1 LQVYNAI
8 RKAFMRRTT
17 IHTPAAAT
25 PDSGRPLQ
33 LADYPG
39 LVSVVIPAYN
49 EAPRVRRTLTE
60 TVEALDEIGANYE
73 IILVDDGSQDGTAS
87 LARQA
92 ASRLERVRVV
102 GSEVNLGKGSALARG
117 AYCALGDLVLF
128 VDADLE
134 VHPRQLEL
142 LYETMARDDADV
154 VIGSKMHHDSQ
165 IDYPL
170 KRRIIS
176 LGYYG
181 VVHSLFKLPVKDTQ
195 TGLKLYKREV
205 LLRVIPRLLVKRYAH
220 DLEALVNAHRLG
232 YRVTEAPVVVTR
244 ERAYNRIGIRDVIH
258 VSVDTA
264 AIWWRTYV
272 LRYYDR
278 VGMGVDDLLA
288 RMRPLEP
295 ADLEQELA
303 LPVASESAAS

>member
-1 LQVYNAI
+1 
-8 RKAFMRRTT
+8 MRRTT
-17 IHTPAAAT
+17 NHTAT
-25 PDSGRPLQ
+25 ARPSGGLPPQ
-33 LADYPG
+33 LAEYRG

-49 EAPRVRRTLTE
+49 EAPRVRQSLTE
-60 TVEALDEIGANYE
+60 TVAALDQIGANYE

-92 ASRLERVRVV
+92 ASRLDRVRVV

-117 AYCALGDLVLF
+117 AYCALGELVLF

-134 VHPRQLEL
+134 VHPRQLEI
-142 LYETMARDDADV
+142 LYAEMARADADV
-154 VIGSKMHHDSQ
+154 VIGSKMHAESK
-165 IDYPL
+165 IEYPL

-181 VVHSLFKLPVKDTQ
+181 VVHSLFRLPVKDTQ

-232 YRVTEAPVVVTR
+232 YRITEAPVVVTR
-244 ERAYNRIGIRDVIH
+244 ERAFNRIGIKDVFH
-258 VSVDTA
+258 VSLDTA
-264 AIWWRTYV
+264 AIWWRTYI

-278 VGMGVDDLLA
+278 VGIGVDDLLA
-288 RMRPLEP
+288 RMRPLDP
-295 ADLEQELA
+295 ADLQDEVA
-303 LPVASESAAS
+303 LQAPAEGVAL

>member
-1 LQVYNAI
+1 
-8 RKAFMRRTT
+8 
-17 IHTPAAAT
+17 
-25 PDSGRPLQ
+25 
-33 LADYPG
+33 

-49 EAPRVRRTLTE
+49 EAGTVRRTLTE
-60 TVEALDEIGANYE
+60 TVDAMEQIGCRYE
-73 IILVDDGSQDGTAS
+73 VILVDDGSQDGTAS

-92 ASRLERVRVV
+92 ATKLSRVRVV

-117 AYCALGDLVLF
+117 AYCALGELVLF

-134 VHPRQLEL
+134 VHPRQLEI
-142 LYETMARDDADV
+142 LYATMARENADV
-154 VIGSKMHHDSQ
+154 VIGSKLHGDSK

-181 VVHSLFKLPVKDTQ
+181 LVHTLFRLPVKDTQ

-232 YRVTEAPVVVTR
+232 YRIAEAPVVVTR
-244 ERAYNRIGIRDVIH
+244 ERAYNRIGPWDVFH
-258 VSVDTA
+258 VSLDTA
-264 AIWWRTYV
+264 AIWWRTYI

-278 VGMGVDDLLA
+278 VGIGVDHLLE
-288 RMRPLEP
+288 RMRPLET
-295 ADLEQELA
+295 ADLEAEPVLA
-303 LPVASESAAS
+303 REEVAL

>member
-1 LQVYNAI
+1 
-8 RKAFMRRTT
+8 MRRTPHHPGRT
-17 IHTPAAAT
+17 LADTSLPA
-25 PDSGRPLQ
+25 R

-39 LVSVVIPAYN
+39 LLTVVIPAYN
-49 EAPRVRRTLTE
+49 EAPTVRRTLAE
-60 TVEALDEIGANYE
+60 TVEAMDETGATYE

-92 ASRLERVRVV
+92 AAKLPRVRVV

-117 AYCALGDLVLF
+117 AYSALGELVLF
-128 VDADLE
+128 MDADLE

-142 LYETMARDDADV
+142 LYAAMVRDNADV
-154 VIGSKMHHDSQ
+154 VIGSKLHADSK

-170 KRRIIS
+170 RRRIIS
-176 LGYYG
+176 LGYYA
-181 VVHSLFKLPVKDTQ
+181 VVHTLFRLPVKDTQ

-232 YRVTEAPVVVTR
+232 YRISEAPVVVTR
-244 ERAYNRIGIRDVIH
+244 ERAFNRIGPTDVLH
-258 VSVDTA
+258 VSLDTA
-264 AIWWRTYV
+264 AIWWRTYI

-278 VGMGVDDLLA
+278 VGIGVDYLLE
-288 RMRPLEP
+288 RMRPFDP
-295 ADLEQELA
+295 AELLDEAPLAPPAEGVA
-303 LPVASESAAS
+303 L